1 MPLLSMS
8 FEKKDKF
15 GKTLKQY
22 SSLKNVIKKSN
33 INILSLKIQQTKYF
47 KLKLIMKIF
56 QITFI
61 FLVAA
66 LAHCNPGVNIR
77 INEAGM
83 DFSEFFYSLLQ
94 FKPISDYGSFLSK
107 I

>member
-1 MPLLSMS
+1 
-8 FEKKDKF
+8 
-15 GKTLKQY
+15 
-22 SSLKNVIKKSN
+22 
-33 INILSLKIQQTKYF
+33 
-47 KLKLIMKIF
+47 MKIF

-94 FKPISDYGSFLSK
+94 FKPISDYGTFLSK